1 MSNTNL
7 KEIRKEDLSYTLGM
21 ADCILSKNYLAN
33 LSNCEI
39 ISNYTSENIDSLKVK
54 LNSSIRFFDVT
65 QIVLNKKENMRDKL
79 ATVFNAVGNTGVSLL
94 MQIKGTK
101 NDVKIRIG
109 VKNTNGNVQKTKNA
123 KDILENSLL
132 SNFPG
137 IKVSEHYKEI
147 DENNNEVTKNVLEK
161 VLNDF
166 SAKKTIAAVTDIAGL
181 RSEEESEDKQF
192 VQGIEKLIDAMRGK
206 EYTLLLIAD
215 PVSLTDLNENRRA
228 LENIY
233 TQLVPFS
240 SSQYSI
246 GENESEGINESISI
260 GASDTITKSLAK
272 SVSHTI
278 GKSFTETKSTGKTE
292 TNGTSKSVSDGT
304 TSTTNINPGA
314 AAGLIGGAIGFA
326 VGGPIGAAIGGAVGG
341 GIGGTVSFSKGKTH
355 SVTNSSNHSV
365 SLTENNSVSHSLNE
379 SDTEGT
385 TTSDGNSHT
394 DSLNL
399 QTGKQKQI
407 GESKNLQIPF
417 ENYSVKKIM
426 ERIDKILER
435 YDTCADLGMW
445 NCAMYCISDEW
456 TAQMAASVY
465 RSLIRG
471 KNSSLESS
479 FINIWTP
486 ESNKTP
492 AITDSLRHF
501 EHPKFLYG
509 NLVLTPGTLISSA
522 ELAIHAGLP
531 NHSIPGIP
539 VLECAEFGRTVSS
552 YDDIVSE
559 KIEIGK
565 IYNMHTP
572 EELPV
577 NLSLD
582 SLASHTFITGST
594 GSGKSNTVYEI
605 LSELKLKKKKFLV
618 IEPAKGEYKNEFGK
632 FADMIYGT
640 NPKLT
645 PLLRINPF
653 SFYGNTHILEH
664 LDRLI
669 EIFNVCWPMYAAMPA
684 VLKEAV
690 EKSYVDCGWNLT
702 ESTNTYGSN
711 LYPTFSDVT
720 RNIKII
726 IDSSEYDT
734 DNKGAY
740 KGSLI
745 TRLKSLTNGING
757 QIFTTNEISNEDLFD
772 KNVIVDLSRVG
783 STETKSLIMGLLVL
797 KLQEYRMN
805 QGSSKLKHVTVL
817 EEAHNLLKRTSVEQ
831 SSESSNLLGKSVEM
845 LTNSIAEM
853 RSFGEGF
860 IIADQAPALLDMAV
874 IRNTNTKIILR
885 LPDQE
890 DRELVGRA
898 ANLNDD
904 QIIELA
910 KLPRGVAAIYQNE
923 WVEAVLCEVKE
934 FAKQEKPY
942 SYVKP
947 TLEQVKSNLS
957 YKLEIA
963 KILCKGVSISDNV
976 KLGEL
981 KEKLNLLTLKSSTKV
996 FILRSVCSPLESP
1009 RYTKLAPIV
1018 AELFPD
1024 IKEAFIASF
1033 ERTSDTEQWSIDV
1046 DNAIRTQLNQDLEE
1060 DIVRSIRQCIITNY
1074 LYNDLGKTDLLEN
1087 WANNGG
1093 IK

>member
-1 MSNTNL
+1 MSNTDL

-21 ADCILSKNYLAN
+21 ADSILSKNYLAN

-79 ATVFNAVGNTGVSLL
+79 ATVFNAVGNTGASLL

-278 GKSFTETKSTGKTE
+278 GKSFTETKSIGKTE

-341 GIGGTVSFSKGKTH
+341 GIGGIVSFSKGKTH

-385 TTSDGNSHT
+385 TTSEGNSHT

-407 GESKNLQIPF
+407 GESKNLQISF
-417 ENYSVKKIM
+417 ENHSVKKIM
-426 ERIDKILER
+426 ERIDKILEH

-471 KNSSLESS
+471 QNSSLESS

-640 NPKLT
+640 NPNLT

-702 ESTNTYGSN
+702 ESTNSYGSN

-757 QIFTTNEISNEDLFD
+757 QIFSTDEISNDDLFD

-805 QGSSKLKHVTVL
+805 QGTSKLKHVTVL

-831 SSESSNLLGKSVEM
+831 SSESANLLGKSVEM

-860 IIADQAPALLDMAV
+860 IIADQAPALLDIAV

-910 KLPRGVAAIYQNE
+910 KLSRGVAAIYQNE

-934 FAKQEKPY
+934 FSKQEKPY

-947 TLEQVKSNLS
+947 TLEQVKPNLS

-1033 ERTSDTEQWSIDV
+1033 ERTSDTDQWTIDV
-1046 DNAIRTQLNQDLEE
+1046 DNAIREYVKSDIEE
-1060 DIVRSIRQCIITNY
+1060 ELLRSIRQCIITDY
-1074 LYNDLGKTDLLEN
+1074 LHNELGKTELLEN
-1087 WANNGG
+1087 WNREGG
-1093 IK
+1093 RK

>member
-1 MSNTNL
+1 MSNTEL
-7 KEIRKEDLSYTLGM
+7 KEIKREDLSYTLGM
-21 ADCILSKNYLAN
+21 ADSILSKNYLAN

-39 ISNYTSENIDSLKVK
+39 FSNYASENIDSLKDK
-54 LNSSIRFFDVT
+54 LNTSIRFFDVS

-79 ATVFNAVGNTGVSLL
+79 ATVFNAVGNTGASLL

-109 VKNTNGNVQKTKNA
+109 VKNTNDNVQKTKNA

-161 VLNDF
+161 VLCDF

-206 EYTLLLIAD
+206 DYTLLLIAD
-215 PVSLTDLNENRRA
+215 PVSISDLNENRRA

-246 GENESEGINESISI
+246 GENESESINESISI
-260 GASDTITKSLAK
+260 GASDAITKSLAK

-278 GKSFTETKSTGKTE
+278 GKTFTE
-292 TNGTSKSVSDGT
+292 T
-304 TSTTNINPGA
+304 TSTTRTESNGTSYTETDGTNSSKSTGFNASIIVLGA
-314 AAGLIGGAIGFA
+314 NHSRTSGKSHS
-326 VGGPIGAAIGGAVGG
+326 V
-341 GIGGTVSFSKGKTH
+341 SKGNTH
-355 SVTNSSNHSV
+355 SVSYSDS
-365 SLTENNSVSHSLNE
+365 NSVSHGFNE
-379 SDTEGT
+379 SNTEGT
-385 TTSDGNSHT
+385 TVSNATTHT
-394 DSLNL
+394 DSVNL
-399 QTGKQKQI
+399 QKGTQRQF
-407 GESKNLQIPF
+407 GESKNIQISF
-417 ENYSVKKIM
+417 EDHSVKNLMK
-426 ERIDKILER
+426 RIDRILER
-435 YDTCADLGMW
+435 YETCADLGMW

-471 KNSSLESS
+471 KNSSLEASC
-479 FINIWTP
+479 ITVWTP

-492 AITDSLRHF
+492 AINEYLRHF
-501 EHPKFLYG
+501 EHPKFNYG
-509 NLVLTPGTLISSA
+509 NIIVTPGTLISSS
-522 ELAIHAGLP
+522 ELAIQAGLP

-552 YDDIVSE
+552 FDEVPSE
-559 KIEIGK
+559 VVNLGMIF
-565 IYNMHTP
+565 NMHTP
-572 EELPV
+572 EDLLV
-577 NLSLD
+577 NLSLA

-594 GSGKSNTVYEI
+594 GSGKSNAIYKL
-605 LSELKLKKKKFLV
+605 LSELKLKKIKFLIV
-618 IEPAKGEYKNEFGK
+618 EPAKGEYKNDFGK
-632 FADMIYGT
+632 FADKIYGT
-640 NPKLT
+640 NPNLT
-645 PLLRINPF
+645 PLLQINPF
-653 SFYGNTHILEH
+653 SFNGNTHILEH

-684 VLKEAV
+684 ILKEAV
-690 EKSYVDCGWNLT
+690 EKSYMDCGWNLT
-702 ESTNTYGSN
+702 NSSNEYGTDF
-711 LYPTFSDVT
+711 YPTFSDVT
-720 RNIKII
+720 RNINTI
-726 IDSSEYDT
+726 IDSSEYNSE
-734 DNKGAY
+734 NKGAY

-745 TRLKSLTNGING
+745 TRLKSLTNGLNG
-757 QIFTTNEISNEDLFD
+757 QIFTTDEISNEDLFD

-805 QGSSKLKHVTVL
+805 QGSSELKHVTVL

-831 SSESSNLLGKSVEM
+831 SSETANLIGKSVEM

-885 LPDQE
+885 LPDQG

-898 ANLNDD
+898 ANLNED
-904 QIIELA
+904 QITELA
-910 KLPRGVAAIYQNE
+910 RLPRGVAAIYQSD
-923 WVEAVLCEVKE
+923 WVEAVLCKVEKFNKSEEQFLYKKQFKE
-934 FAKQEKPY
+934 AD
-942 SYVKP
+942 
-947 TLEQVKSNLS
+947 KSL
-957 YKLEIA
+957 YDCRLEISRLLCTGTA
-963 KILCKGVSISDNV
+963 ITEETELNKI
-976 KLGEL
+976 
-981 KEKLNLLTLKSSTKV
+981 KEKLFLLKLNASTMVK
-996 FILRSVCSPLESP
+996 ILRSICSPLDSP
-1009 RYTKLAPIV
+1009 RYTKLAPIIS
-1018 AELFPD
+1018 ELFPS
-1024 IKEAFIASF
+1024 IKETFIASF
-1033 ERTSDTEQWSIDV
+1033 ERTSDTEQWTKDIDS
-1046 DNAIRTQLNQDLEE
+1046 AIRIQLNPNIEE
-1060 DIVRSIRQCIITNY
+1060 ELLRSIRQCIITDY
-1074 LYNDLGKTDLLEN
+1074 VYNELGKIELLEN
-1087 WANNGG
+1087 WAQKGG
-1093 IK
+1093 AK

>member
-1 MSNTNL
+1 MSQIGL
-7 KEIRKEDLSYTLGM
+7 KEIKENDLSYTLGM
-21 ADCILSKNYLAN
+21 ADSILSKNYLAN

-39 ISNYTSENIDSLKVK
+39 FSNYALENIDSLKDK
-54 LNSSIRFFDVT
+54 LNTSIRFFDVS

-79 ATVFNAVGNTGVSLL
+79 ATVFNAVGNTGASLL

-109 VKNTNGNVQKTKNA
+109 VKNTNGSVQKTKNA

-161 VLNDF
+161 VLCDF

-192 VQGIEKLIDAMRGK
+192 VQGVEKLIDAMRGK
-206 EYTLLLIAD
+206 DYTLLLIAD
-215 PVSLTDLNENRRA
+215 PVSLSDLNENRRA

-240 SSQYSI
+240 SSQFTI
-246 GENESEGINESISI
+246 GENKSESINESISI
-260 GASDTITKSLAK
+260 GASDAITKSLAK

-278 GKSFTETKSTGKTE
+278 GKTFTE
-292 TNGTSKSVSDGT
+292 T
-304 TSTTNINPGA
+304 TSTTRTESNGTSYTETDGTNSSKSTGFNASIIVLGA
-314 AAGLIGGAIGFA
+314 NHSRTSGKSHS
-326 VGGPIGAAIGGAVGG
+326 V
-341 GIGGTVSFSKGKTH
+341 SKGNTH
-355 SVTNSSNHSV
+355 SVSYSDS
-365 SLTENNSVSHSLNE
+365 NSVSHGFNE
-379 SDTEGT
+379 SNTEGT
-385 TTSDGNSHT
+385 TVSNATTHT
-394 DSLNL
+394 DSVNL
-399 QTGKQKQI
+399 QKGTQRQF
-407 GESKNLQIPF
+407 GESKNIQISF
-417 ENYSVKKIM
+417 EDHSVKNLMK
-426 ERIDKILER
+426 RIDRILER
-435 YDTCADLGMW
+435 YETCADLGMW

-479 FINIWTP
+479 FINVWTP
-486 ESNKTP
+486 DSNKTP

-509 NLVLTPGTLISSA
+509 NLLLTPGTLISSA

-552 YDDIVSE
+552 YDNSISE
-559 KIEIGK
+559 EIELGK
-565 IYNMHTP
+565 IYNMYTP
-572 EELPV
+572 EDLPV
-577 NLSLD
+577 NLSLN

-632 FADMIYGT
+632 LADKIYGT
-640 NPKLT
+640 NPNLT
-645 PLLRINPF
+645 PLLQINPF
-653 SFYGNTHILEH
+653 SFNGNTHILEH

-684 VLKEAV
+684 ILKEAV
-690 EKSYVDCGWNLT
+690 EKSYMDCGWNLT
-702 ESTNTYGSN
+702 NSSNEYGTDF
-711 LYPTFSDVT
+711 YPTFSDVT
-720 RNIKII
+720 RNINTI
-726 IDSSEYDT
+726 IDSSEYNSE
-734 DNKGAY
+734 NKGAY

-745 TRLKSLTNGING
+745 TRLKSLTNGLNG
-757 QIFTTNEISNEDLFD
+757 QIFTTDEISNEDLFD

-805 QGSSKLKHVTVL
+805 QGSSELKHVTVL

-831 SSESSNLLGKSVEM
+831 SSETANLIGKSVEM

-885 LPDQE
+885 LPDQG

-898 ANLNDD
+898 ANLNED
-904 QIIELA
+904 QITELA
-910 KLPRGVAAIYQNE
+910 RLPRGVAAIYQSD
-923 WVEAVLCEVKE
+923 WVEAVLCKVEKFNKSEEQFLYKKQFKE
-934 FAKQEKPY
+934 AD
-942 SYVKP
+942 
-947 TLEQVKSNLS
+947 KSL
-957 YKLEIA
+957 YDCRLEISRLLCTGTA
-963 KILCKGVSISDNV
+963 ITEETELNKI
-976 KLGEL
+976 
-981 KEKLNLLTLKSSTKV
+981 KEKLFLLKLNASTKV
-996 FILRSVCSPLESP
+996 KILRSICSPLDSP
-1009 RYTKLAPIV
+1009 RYTKLAPIIS
-1018 AELFPD
+1018 ELFPS
-1024 IKEAFIASF
+1024 IRETFIASF
-1033 ERTSDTEQWSIDV
+1033 ERTSDTEQWTRDV
-1046 DNAIRTQLNQDLEE
+1046 DCAIRTQLKLDIKEE
-1060 DIVRSIRQCIITNY
+1060 LLRFIRQCIITDY
-1074 LYNDLGKTDLLEN
+1074 VYNELGKIELLEN
-1087 WANNGG
+1087 WAQKGG
-1093 IK
+1093 AK

>member
-1 MSNTNL
+1 MNETAL
-7 KEIRKEDLSYTLGM
+7 KEINKEDLQNTLGI
-21 ADCILSKNYLAN
+21 ADSIITKNYLAN
-33 LSNCEI
+33 LSNCEVI
-39 ISNYTSENIDSLKVK
+39 NNFESESVDSLKEK
-54 LNSSIRFFDVT
+54 LNSSVRFFDIS

-79 ATVFNAVGNTGVSLL
+79 STVFNAVGNTGASLL
-94 MQIKGTK
+94 MQIKGSK
-101 NDVKIRIG
+101 DKVEIRIG

-147 DENNNEVTKNVLEK
+147 DINNNEVTKNVLEK

-181 RSEEESEDKQF
+181 RSEEESEDKKF
-192 VQGIEKLIDAMRGK
+192 IQGIEKLIDAMRGK

-228 LENIY
+228 LEDIY

-246 GENESEGINESISI
+246 GENETEGVNESISI

-278 GKSFTETKSTGKTE
+278 GKSFTETNTTGKTE

-304 TSTTNINPGA
+304 SSTTNINPGA
-314 AAGLIGGAIGFA
+314 AAGVIGGAIGFA
-326 VGGPIGAAIGGAVGG
+326 FGDPIGAAIGGAVGC
-341 GIGGTVSFSKGKTH
+341 GIGNIFSFSKGKTH

-365 SLTENNSVSHSLNE
+365 SYSENHQVSHGLNE

-385 TTSDGNSHT
+385 TVSDAEAHT
-394 DSLNL
+394 ENLNL
-399 QTGKQKQI
+399 QEGKHKDI

-417 ENYSVKKIM
+417 ENHTVKRIM

-479 FINIWTP
+479 YITVWTP

-492 AITDSLRHF
+492 AITDALRHF
-501 EHPKFLYG
+501 EHPKIMYG
-509 NLVLTPGTLISSA
+509 NLILTPGTLISSS

-531 NHSIPGIP
+531 NHSVPGIP

-552 YDDIVSE
+552 YDE
-559 KIEIGK
+559 KYSDEIELGR

-572 EELPV
+572 EDLKV
-577 NLSLD
+577 NLSLS

-605 LSELKLKKKKFLV
+605 LSNLKLKKIRFLV

-632 FADMIYGT
+632 YADIIYGT
-640 NPKLT
+640 NPNLT

-653 SFYGNTHILEH
+653 SFNGNTHILEH

-690 EKSYVDCGWNLT
+690 EKSYIDCGWNLT
-702 ESTNTYGSN
+702 ESVNEYGN
-711 LYPTFSDVT
+711 DMYPTFADVT
-720 RNIKII
+720 RNIRTI
-726 IDSSEYDT
+726 IDSSEYDSE
-734 DNKGAY
+734 NKGAY

-757 QIFTTNEISNEDLFD
+757 QIFTANEISNETLFD
-772 KNVIVDLSRVG
+772 KNVIIDLSRVG

-805 QGSSKLKHVTVL
+805 QGSSELKHVTVL
-817 EEAHNLLKRTSVEQ
+817 EEAHNLLKRTSTEQ
-831 SSESSNLLGKSVEM
+831 SSENANLLGKSVEM

-853 RSFGEGF
+853 RAFGEGF

-885 LPDQE
+885 LPDQD
-890 DRELVGRA
+890 DRELVGKA

-904 QIIELA
+904 QITELA
-910 KLPRGVAAIYQNE
+910 KLPCGVAAVYQNE
-923 WVEAVLCEVKE
+923 WVEPVLCKVDE
-934 FAKQEKPY
+934 FQKQDTPY
-942 SYVKP
+942 SY
-947 TLEQVKSNLS
+947 EKSAKDIAKS
-957 YKLEIA
+957 YLDFKLEIA
-963 KILCKGVSISDNV
+963 YLLCNGKSIEDEMKIKELNDRLNV
-976 KLGEL
+976 
-981 KEKLNLLTLKSSTKV
+981 LNINSSTKV
-996 FILRSVCSPLESP
+996 QILHSVRSPLKSP

-1018 AELFPD
+1018 TELFPCL
-1024 IKEAFIASF
+1024 KEAFIASF
-1033 ERTSDTEQWSIDV
+1033 ERTSDTEKWTSDV
-1046 DNAIRTQLNQDLEE
+1046 DNAIRTQLDSKMEE
-1060 DIVRSIRQCIITNY
+1060 ETLRSIRQCIITDY
-1074 LYNDLGKTDLLEN
+1074 LYNELGKTELLEE
-1087 WANNGG
+1087 WAKKGG
-1093 IK
+1093 VK

>member
-1 MSNTNL
+1 MSNTEL
-7 KEIRKEDLSYTLGM
+7 KEIKREDLSYTLGM
-21 ADCILSKNYLAN
+21 ADSILSKNYLAN

-39 ISNYTSENIDSLKVK
+39 FSNYASENIDSLKVK
-54 LNSSIRFFDVT
+54 LNTSIRFFDVS

-79 ATVFNAVGNTGVSLL
+79 ATVFNALGNTGASLL

-161 VLNDF
+161 VLCDF

-206 EYTLLLIAD
+206 DYTLLLIAD
-215 PVSLTDLNENRRA
+215 PVSLSDLNENRRA

-240 SSQYSI
+240 SSQFSI
-246 GENESEGINESISI
+246 SENKSEGINESISI

-278 GKSFTETKSTGKTE
+278 GKSFTETNTTGKTE

-304 TSTTNINPGA
+304 SSTTNINPGA

-326 VGGPIGAAIGGAVGG
+326 FGGPIGAAIGGAVGG
-341 GIGGTVSFSKGKTH
+341 GIGSTFSFSKGKTH

-365 SLTENNSVSHSLNE
+365 SMSENNSVSHSLNE

-385 TTSDGNSHT
+385 TTSEGDSHT
-394 DSLNL
+394 ESLNL

-407 GESKNLQIPF
+407 GESQNLQIPF
-417 ENYSVKKIM
+417 ENHSVKKIM
-426 ERIDKILER
+426 ERIDKILDR

-479 FINIWTP
+479 FINVWTP
-486 ESNKTP
+486 DSNKTP

-509 NLVLTPGTLISSA
+509 NLLLTPGTLISSA

-552 YDDIVSE
+552 YDNSISE
-559 KIEIGK
+559 EIELGK

-572 EELPV
+572 EDLPV
-577 NLSLD
+577 NLSLN

-632 FADMIYGT
+632 FADKIYGT
-640 NPKLT
+640 NPNLT
-645 PLLRINPF
+645 PLLQINPF
-653 SFYGNTHILEH
+653 SFNGNTHILEH

-910 KLPRGVAAIYQNE
+910 KLPRGIAAIYQNE

-934 FAKQEKPY
+934 FPKQEKPY
-942 SYVKP
+942 SYEKP
-947 TLEQVKSNLS
+947 IVDEIKPYTD

-963 KILCKGVSISDNV
+963 QLLCNGVSITD
-976 KLGEL
+976 KGKL
-981 KEKLNLLTLKSSTKV
+981 KELDEKLKLLNLNSSTRV
-996 FILRSVCSPLESP
+996 HILRSIRSPLESP

-1018 AELFPD
+1018 MELFPS
-1024 IKEAFIASF
+1024 IKEAFIESF

-1046 DNAIRTQLNQDLEE
+1046 DNAIRTKLNQKIEE
-1060 DIVRSIRQCIITNY
+1060 DLVRSIRQCIITDY
-1074 LYNDLGKTDLLEN
+1074 LYNDLGKTDLLED

-1093 IK
+1093 VK

>member
-1 MSNTNL
+1 MSNTEL
-7 KEIRKEDLSYTLGM
+7 KEIKREDLSYTLGM
-21 ADCILSKNYLAN
+21 ADSILSKNYLAN

-39 ISNYTSENIDSLKVK
+39 FSNYASENIDSLKDK
-54 LNSSIRFFDVT
+54 LNTSIRFFDVS

-79 ATVFNAVGNTGVSLL
+79 ATVFNAVGNTGASLL

-109 VKNTNGNVQKTKNA
+109 VKNTNDNVQKTKNA

-161 VLNDF
+161 VLCDF

-206 EYTLLLIAD
+206 DYTLLLIAD
-215 PVSLTDLNENRRA
+215 PVSISDLNENRRA

-246 GENESEGINESISI
+246 GENESESINESISI
-260 GASDTITKSLAK
+260 GASDAITKSLAK

-278 GKSFTETKSTGKTE
+278 GKTFTE
-292 TNGTSKSVSDGT
+292 T
-304 TSTTNINPGA
+304 TSTTRTESNGTSYTETDGTNSSKSTGFNASIIVLGA
-314 AAGLIGGAIGFA
+314 NHSRTSGKSHS
-326 VGGPIGAAIGGAVGG
+326 V
-341 GIGGTVSFSKGKTH
+341 SKGNTH
-355 SVTNSSNHSV
+355 SVSYSDS
-365 SLTENNSVSHSLNE
+365 NSVSHGFNE
-379 SDTEGT
+379 SNTEGT
-385 TTSDGNSHT
+385 TVSNATTHT
-394 DSLNL
+394 DSVNL
-399 QTGKQKQI
+399 QKGTQRQF
-407 GESKNLQIPF
+407 GESKNIQISF
-417 ENYSVKKIM
+417 EDHSVKNLMK
-426 ERIDKILER
+426 RIDRILER
-435 YDTCADLGMW
+435 YETCADLGMW

-471 KNSSLESS
+471 KNSSLEASC
-479 FINIWTP
+479 ITVWTP

-492 AITDSLRHF
+492 AINEYLRHF
-501 EHPKFLYG
+501 EHPKFNYG
-509 NLVLTPGTLISSA
+509 NIIVTPGTLISSS
-522 ELAIHAGLP
+522 ELAIQAGLP

-552 YDDIVSE
+552 FDEVPSE
-559 KIEIGK
+559 VVNLGMIF
-565 IYNMHTP
+565 NMHTP
-572 EELPV
+572 EDLLV
-577 NLSLD
+577 NLSLA

-594 GSGKSNTVYEI
+594 GSGKSNAIYKL
-605 LSELKLKKKKFLV
+605 LSELKLKKIKFLIV
-618 IEPAKGEYKNEFGK
+618 EPAKGAYKNVFGT
-632 FADMIYGT
+632 FADKIYGT
-640 NPKLT
+640 NPNLT
-645 PLLRINPF
+645 PLLQINPF
-653 SFYGNTHILEH
+653 SFNGNTHILEH

-684 VLKEAV
+684 ILKEAV
-690 EKSYVDCGWNLT
+690 EKSYMDCGWNLT
-702 ESTNTYGSN
+702 NSSNEYGTDF
-711 LYPTFSDVT
+711 YPTFSDVT
-720 RNIKII
+720 RNINTI
-726 IDSSEYDT
+726 IDSSEYNSE
-734 DNKGAY
+734 NKGAY

-745 TRLKSLTNGING
+745 TRLKSLTNGLNG
-757 QIFTTNEISNEDLFD
+757 QIFTTDEISNEDLFD

-805 QGSSKLKHVTVL
+805 QGSSELKHVTVL

-831 SSESSNLLGKSVEM
+831 SSETANLIGKSVEM

-885 LPDQE
+885 LPDQG

-898 ANLNDD
+898 ANLNED
-904 QIIELA
+904 QITELA
-910 KLPRGVAAIYQNE
+910 RLPRGVAAIYQSD
-923 WVEAVLCEVKE
+923 WVEAVLCKVEKFNKSEEQFLYKKQFKE
-934 FAKQEKPY
+934 AD
-942 SYVKP
+942 
-947 TLEQVKSNLS
+947 KSL
-957 YKLEIA
+957 YDCRLEISRLLCTGTA
-963 KILCKGVSISDNV
+963 ITEETELNKI
-976 KLGEL
+976 
-981 KEKLNLLTLKSSTKV
+981 KEKLFLLKLNASTMVK
-996 FILRSVCSPLESP
+996 ILRSICSPLDSP
-1009 RYTKLAPIV
+1009 RYTKLAPIIS
-1018 AELFPD
+1018 ELFPS
-1024 IKEAFIASF
+1024 IKETFIASF
-1033 ERTSDTEQWSIDV
+1033 ERTSDTEQWTKDIDS
-1046 DNAIRTQLNQDLEE
+1046 AIRIQLNPNIEE
-1060 DIVRSIRQCIITNY
+1060 ELLRSIRQCIITDY
-1074 LYNDLGKTDLLEN
+1074 VYNELGKIELLEN
-1087 WANNGG
+1087 WAQKGG
-1093 IK
+1093 AK

>member
-1 MSNTNL
+1 MSNTEL
-7 KEIRKEDLSYTLGM
+7 KEIKREDLSYTLGM
-21 ADCILSKNYLAN
+21 ADSILSKNYLAN

-39 ISNYTSENIDSLKVK
+39 FSNYASENIDSLKDK
-54 LNSSIRFFDVT
+54 LNTSIRFFDVS

-79 ATVFNAVGNTGVSLL
+79 ATVFNAVGNTGASLL

-109 VKNTNGNVQKTKNA
+109 VKNTNDNVQKTKNA

-161 VLNDF
+161 VLCDF

-206 EYTLLLIAD
+206 DYTLLLIAD
-215 PVSLTDLNENRRA
+215 PVSISDLNENRRA

-246 GENESEGINESISI
+246 GENESESINESISI
-260 GASDTITKSLAK
+260 GASDAITKSLAK

-278 GKSFTETKSTGKTE
+278 GKTFTE
-292 TNGTSKSVSDGT
+292 T
-304 TSTTNINPGA
+304 TSTTRTESNGTSYTETDGTNSSKSTGFNASIIVLGA
-314 AAGLIGGAIGFA
+314 NHSRTSGKSHS
-326 VGGPIGAAIGGAVGG
+326 V
-341 GIGGTVSFSKGKTH
+341 SKGNTH
-355 SVTNSSNHSV
+355 SVSYSDS
-365 SLTENNSVSHSLNE
+365 NSVSHGFNE
-379 SDTEGT
+379 SNTEGT
-385 TTSDGNSHT
+385 TVSNATTHT
-394 DSLNL
+394 DSVNL
-399 QTGKQKQI
+399 QKGTQRQF
-407 GESKNLQIPF
+407 GESKNIQISF
-417 ENYSVKKIM
+417 EDHSVKNLMK
-426 ERIDKILER
+426 RIDRILER
-435 YDTCADLGMW
+435 YETCADLGMW

-471 KNSSLESS
+471 KNSSLEASC
-479 FINIWTP
+479 ITVWTP

-492 AITDSLRHF
+492 AINEYLRHF
-501 EHPKFLYG
+501 EHPKFNYG
-509 NLVLTPGTLISSA
+509 NIIVTPGTLISSS
-522 ELAIHAGLP
+522 ELAIQAGLP

-552 YDDIVSE
+552 FDEVPSE
-559 KIEIGK
+559 VVNLGMIF
-565 IYNMHTP
+565 NMHTP
-572 EELPV
+572 EDLLV
-577 NLSLD
+577 NLSLAY
-582 SLASHTFITGST
+582 LASHTFITGST
-594 GSGKSNTVYEI
+594 GSGKSNAIYKL
-605 LSELKLKKKKFLV
+605 LSELKLKKIKFLIV
-618 IEPAKGEYKNEFGK
+618 EPAKGEYKNDFGK
-632 FADMIYGT
+632 FADKIYGT
-640 NPKLT
+640 NPNLT
-645 PLLRINPF
+645 PLLQINPF
-653 SFYGNTHILEH
+653 SFNGNTHILEH

-684 VLKEAV
+684 ILKEAV

-757 QIFTTNEISNEDLFD
+757 QIFTADEISNEDLFD

-805 QGSSKLKHVTVL
+805 QGSSELKHVTVL

-831 SSESSNLLGKSVEM
+831 SSETANLTGKSVEM

-885 LPDQE
+885 LPDQG

-898 ANLNDD
+898 ANLNED
-904 QIIELA
+904 QITELA
-910 KLPRGVAAIYQNE
+910 RLPRGVAAIYQSD
-923 WVEAVLCEVKE
+923 WVEAVLCKVEKFNKSEEQFLYKKQFKE
-934 FAKQEKPY
+934 ADESLY
-942 SYVKP
+942 DCR
-947 TLEQVKSNLS
+947 
-957 YKLEIA
+957 LEISRLLCTGTA
-963 KILCKGVSISDNV
+963 ITEEIELNKI
-976 KLGEL
+976 
-981 KEKLNLLTLKSSTKV
+981 KEKLFLLKLHASTKV
-996 FILRSVCSPLESP
+996 TILRFICSPLDSP
-1009 RYTKLAPIV
+1009 RYTKLAPIIS
-1018 AELFPD
+1018 ELFPS
-1024 IKEAFIASF
+1024 IRETFIASF
-1033 ERTSDTEQWSIDV
+1033 ERTSDTEQWTRDV
-1046 DNAIRTQLNQDLEE
+1046 DCAIRTQLKLDIKEE
-1060 DIVRSIRQCIITNY
+1060 LLRFIRQCIITDY
-1074 LYNDLGKTDLLEN
+1074 VYNELGKIELLEN
-1087 WANNGG
+1087 WAQKGG
-1093 IK
+1093 AK

>member
-1 MSNTNL
+1 MNEPAL
-7 KEIRKEDLSYTLGM
+7 KEIKKEDLQYALGI
-21 ADCILSKNYLAN
+21 ADSILSKNYLAN
-33 LSNCEI
+33 LSNCEVI
-39 ISNYTSENIDSLKVK
+39 NNYESESIDSLKDK
-54 LNSSIRFFDVT
+54 LNSEVRFFDIS

-79 ATVFNAVGNTGVSLL
+79 ATVFNAVGNTGASLL
-94 MQIKGTK
+94 MQIKGSK
-101 NDVKIRIG
+101 NKVEIRIG

-147 DENNNEVTKNVLEK
+147 DENNNEVTKNVLDK

-181 RSEEESEDKQF
+181 RSEEESEDNKF

-215 PVSLTDLNENRRA
+215 PVNLSDLNENRRA
-228 LENIY
+228 LEDIY

-246 GENESEGINESISI
+246 GENESEGVNESISI

-272 SVSHTI
+272 SVNHTI
-278 GKSFTETKSTGKTE
+278 GKSFSETEGTGRSE
-292 TNGTSKSVSDGT
+292 TNGTSITETDGTNSSKSTGFNISAIVVGANHSRTSGKSHSVSKGT
-304 TSTTNINPGA
+304 N
-314 AAGLIGGAIGFA
+314 
-326 VGGPIGAAIGGAVGG
+326 
-341 GIGGTVSFSKGKTH
+341 H
-355 SVTNSSNHSV
+355 SVTNSENHQI
-365 SLTENNSVSHSLNE
+365 SHGLNE
-379 SDTEGT
+379 SDSEGT
-385 TTSDGNSHT
+385 TTSEAEAHT
-394 DSLNL
+394 ENLNI
-399 QTGKQKQI
+399 QTGKQKQV
-407 GESKNLQIPF
+407 GESKNIQIPF
-417 ENYSVKKIM
+417 ENHTVKRIM

-435 YDTCADLGMW
+435 YDNCADLGMW
-445 NCAMYCISDEW
+445 NCAMYCLSDEW

-479 FINIWTP
+479 NITVWTP

-492 AITDSLRHF
+492 AISDSLRHF
-501 EHPKFLYG
+501 EHPKILYG
-509 NLVLTPGTLISSA
+509 NLILTPGTLISSS

-531 NHSIPGIP
+531 NHSVPGIP

-552 YDDIVSE
+552 YDEMDSDE
-559 KIEIGK
+559 IELGR
-565 IYNMHTP
+565 IYNMHTS

-577 NLSLD
+577 NLSLS

-594 GSGKSNTVYEI
+594 GSGKSNTVYKM
-605 LSELKLKKKKFLV
+605 LSELKLKKIKFLV

-632 FADMIYGT
+632 YADIVYGT
-640 NPKLT
+640 NPNLT
-645 PLLRINPF
+645 SLLRINPF
-653 SFYGNTHILEH
+653 SFNGNTHILEH

-690 EKSYVDCGWNLT
+690 EKSYIDCGWNLT
-702 ESTNTYGSN
+702 ESTNNYGTDM
-711 LYPTFSDVT
+711 YPTFSDVT
-720 RNIKII
+720 RNIKTI

-757 QIFTTNEISNEDLFD
+757 QIFTTNEISNENLFD
-772 KNVIVDLSRVG
+772 KNVIIDLSRVG

-817 EEAHNLLKRTSVEQ
+817 EEAHNLLKRTSTEQ
-831 SSESSNLLGKSVEM
+831 SSESANLLGKSVEM

-904 QIIELA
+904 QIIELS

-923 WVEAVLCEVKE
+923 WVEAVLCKVDE
-934 FAKQEKPY
+934 FQKQETLY
-942 SYVKP
+942 SYEKP
-947 TLEQVKSNLS
+947 TNNIDKSYLAD
-957 YKLEIA
+957 KLEITSL
-963 KILCKGVSISDNV
+963 LCNGQSIEDEI
-976 KLGEL
+976 KLREL
-981 KEKLNLLTLKSSTKV
+981 KEKLDLLNLNSSTKV
-996 FILRSVCSPLESP
+996 QILQSVRYPLESP

-1018 AELFPD
+1018 TELFPNLR
-1024 IKEAFIASF
+1024 EAFIFSF
-1033 ERTSDTEQWSIDV
+1033 KRTSDTEKWTIDV
-1046 DNAIRTQLNQDLEE
+1046 DKAIRTQLDSQMEE
-1060 DIVRSIRQCIITNY
+1060 ETLRSIRQCIITDY
-1074 LYNDLGKTDLLEN
+1074 LYNELGKTELLEE
-1087 WANNGG
+1087 WANKGG

>member
-1 MSNTNL
+1 MSNTEL
-7 KEIRKEDLSYTLGM
+7 KEIKREDLSYTLGM
-21 ADCILSKNYLAN
+21 ADSILSKNYLAN

-39 ISNYTSENIDSLKVK
+39 FSNYASENIDSLKDK
-54 LNSSIRFFDVT
+54 LNTSIRFFDVS

-79 ATVFNAVGNTGVSLL
+79 ATVFNAVGNTGASLL

-109 VKNTNGNVQKTKNA
+109 VKNTNDNVQKTKNA

-161 VLNDF
+161 VLCDF

-206 EYTLLLIAD
+206 DYTLLLIAD
-215 PVSLTDLNENRRA
+215 PVSISDLNENRRA

-246 GENESEGINESISI
+246 GENESESINESISI
-260 GASDTITKSLAK
+260 GASDAITKSLAK

-278 GKSFTETKSTGKTE
+278 GKTFTE
-292 TNGTSKSVSDGT
+292 T
-304 TSTTNINPGA
+304 TSTTRTESNGTSYTETDGTNSSKSTGFNASIIVLGA
-314 AAGLIGGAIGFA
+314 NHSRTSGKSHS
-326 VGGPIGAAIGGAVGG
+326 V
-341 GIGGTVSFSKGKTH
+341 SKGNTH
-355 SVTNSSNHSV
+355 SVSYSDS
-365 SLTENNSVSHSLNE
+365 NSVSHGFNE
-379 SDTEGT
+379 SNTEGT
-385 TTSDGNSHT
+385 TVSNATTHT
-394 DSLNL
+394 DSVNL
-399 QTGKQKQI
+399 QKGTQRQF
-407 GESKNLQIPF
+407 GESKNIQISF
-417 ENYSVKKIM
+417 EDHSVKNLMK
-426 ERIDKILER
+426 RIDRILER
-435 YDTCADLGMW
+435 YETCADLGMW

-471 KNSSLESS
+471 KNSSLEASC
-479 FINIWTP
+479 ITVWTP

-492 AITDSLRHF
+492 AINEYLRHF
-501 EHPKFLYG
+501 EHPKFNYG
-509 NLVLTPGTLISSA
+509 NIIVTPGTLISSS
-522 ELAIHAGLP
+522 ELAIQAGLP

-552 YDDIVSE
+552 FDEVPSE
-559 KIEIGK
+559 VVNLGMIF
-565 IYNMHTP
+565 NMHTP
-572 EELPV
+572 EDLLV
-577 NLSLD
+577 NLSLA

-594 GSGKSNTVYEI
+594 GSGKSNAIYKL
-605 LSELKLKKKKFLV
+605 LSELKLKKIKFLIV
-618 IEPAKGEYKNEFGK
+618 EPAKGEYKNDFGK
-632 FADMIYGT
+632 FADKIYGT
-640 NPKLT
+640 NPNLT
-645 PLLRINPF
+645 PLLQINPF
-653 SFYGNTHILEH
+653 SFNGNTHILEH

-684 VLKEAV
+684 ILKEAV

-757 QIFTTNEISNEDLFD
+757 QIFTADEISNEDLFD

-805 QGSSKLKHVTVL
+805 QGSSELKHVTVL

-831 SSESSNLLGKSVEM
+831 SSETANLTGKSVEM

-885 LPDQE
+885 LPDQG

-898 ANLNDD
+898 ANLNED
-904 QIIELA
+904 QITELA
-910 KLPRGVAAIYQNE
+910 RLPRGVAAIYQSD
-923 WVEAVLCEVKE
+923 WVEAVLCKVEKFNKSEEQFLYKKQFKE
-934 FAKQEKPY
+934 ADESLY
-942 SYVKP
+942 DCR
-947 TLEQVKSNLS
+947 
-957 YKLEIA
+957 LEISRLLCTGTA
-963 KILCKGVSISDNV
+963 ITEEIELNKI
-976 KLGEL
+976 
-981 KEKLNLLTLKSSTKV
+981 KEKLFLLKLHASTKV
-996 FILRSVCSPLESP
+996 TILRFICSPLDSP
-1009 RYTKLAPIV
+1009 RYTKLAPIIS
-1018 AELFPD
+1018 ELFPS
-1024 IKEAFIASF
+1024 IRETFIASF
-1033 ERTSDTEQWSIDV
+1033 ERTSDTEQWTRDV
-1046 DNAIRTQLNQDLEE
+1046 DCAIRTQLKLDIKEE
-1060 DIVRSIRQCIITNY
+1060 LLRFIRQCIITDY
-1074 LYNDLGKTDLLEN
+1074 VYNELGKIELLEN
-1087 WANNGG
+1087 WAQKGG
-1093 IK
+1093 AK